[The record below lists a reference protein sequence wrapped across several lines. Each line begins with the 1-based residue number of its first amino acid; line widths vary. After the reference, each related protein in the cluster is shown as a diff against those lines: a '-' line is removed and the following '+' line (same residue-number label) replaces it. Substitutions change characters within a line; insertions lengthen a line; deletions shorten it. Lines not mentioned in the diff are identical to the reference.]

1 MGPKEESHQEIKKS
15 MHKNLPMRALS
26 RVSPAYLPPIVPN
39 TERAVYIFLRPCV
52 QTFKGPYTRY
62 LNLPIRLIYKRT
74 ELSHW
79 GFLISTEIPS
89 TDTGPGKKCT
99 LREPW
104 ERTSYPLELD
114 VPDLDEAAK
123 GVNVGSFERRFPT
136 TQTTRKKF
144 IYVGTTTLTND
155 EIQEKAEVV
164 VEFLRR
170 EGGYHGIYRNCQ
182 HFIEI
187 LSSFIFDREGQQIRL
202 PKRADKC
209 LGGVLWLGMWKF
221 RNIGKRVEN
230 AREFYQQ
237 TRQEKEKLPSCNV
250 ATLAEKRL
258 GGETRLYQ

>member
-1 MGPKEESHQEIKKS
+1 MGSKEESPQEIKKS

-26 RVSPAYLPPIVPN
+26 RVSPDYLPPNLPN
-39 TERAVYIFLRPCV
+39 TQRTVYILLRPCV
-52 QTFKGPYTRY
+52 QTFKGGCTRY

-74 ELSHW
+74 EISHW
-79 GFLISTEIPS
+79 GFLISTEMPS
-89 TDTGPGKKCT
+89 TDTSPGKKCT

-136 TQTTRKKF
+136 TQKNQKKF

-170 EGGYHGIYRNCQ
+170 EGGYHGIYRHCQ
-182 HFIEI
+182 HFIWI
-187 LSSFIFDREGQQIRL
+187 LSS
-202 PKRADKC
+202 
-209 LGGVLWLGMWKF
+209 
-221 RNIGKRVEN
+221 
-230 AREFYQQ
+230 
-237 TRQEKEKLPSCNV
+237 
-250 ATLAEKRL
+250 
-258 GGETRLYQ
+258 